1 MIEKIV
7 NWFLVKLYIMSSFLF
22 LKREMKKSKTKR
34 NTSYNLQIMKERSEV
49 GTRFLAVGCVGM
61 FDTCAHDYCYFKNGA
76 ILLLQD
82 I

>member
-1 MIEKIV
+1 MVSGKIV
-7 NWFLVKLYIMSSFLF
+7 PHEFLSFL
-22 LKREMKKSKTKR
+22 KEGNEKNQKQKR
-34 NTSYNLQIMKERSEV
+34 NTSFNLQIMKERSEV